1 MAIDLEGRTV
11 QGIGAFAV
19 MVVLN
24 LLYLLA
30 CVPLVTAGAATS
42 ALLEVML
49 RYADHERGRPLV
61 DFLRALRANLLRA
74 TAVHLALGV
83 PVLALLFAARFWFTV
98 GGALSLAGTLMAVL
112 MALYLLG
119 ALLHG
124 LALVA
129 AVDEPV
135 RATLRNAL
143 LLPGGEPLRTAG
155 LVLIPAGMIALA
167 LVVPGAGWLLLTI
180 GASAGGYLAALLLR
194 ASYRRLGALA

>member
-30 CVPLVTAGAATS
+30 CLPIVTAGAATS
-42 ALLEVML
+42 ALFEVML
-49 RYADHERGRPLV
+49 RYADHERGKPLT
-61 DFLRALRANLLRA
+61 DFLRALRHNLLRA

-98 GGALSLAGTLMAVL
+98 GGPLSLVGALVAALMAV
-112 MALYLLG
+112 YLLG

-124 LALVA
+124 LGLVA
-129 AVDEPV
+129 AFDEGV
-135 RATLRNAL
+135 GRTLRNAL
-143 LLPGGEPLRTAG
+143 LLPGAEPLRTAG
-155 LVLIPAGMIALA
+155 LVLIPTTALALA
-167 LVVPGAGWLLLTI
+167 LVVPGPAWLVGTI
-180 GASAGGYLAALLLR
+180 GASVGGYLAALLLHS
-194 ASYRRLGALA
+194 AYRRLGAPA